1 MLAFVGR
8 PVIRMIL
15 VAIPVLGLQTTIVA
29 DMRPFDVTLQLML
42 LLGAASGAIAGPERG
57 ALAGFLFGLFFD
69 MTLTTPLGL
78 AALSCGLAGYVAGYV
93 QSITVTPPWWL
104 SALFVGL
111 GSAVGELAF
120 PLAQSVVGKEG
131 WVQGRLFVVVPV
143 VAVANLILAPL
154 AVPAA
159 RWWTKTPKPVQV

>member
-1 MLAFVGR
+1 MV
-8 PVIRMIL
+8 L
-15 VAIPVLGLQTTIVA
+15 VAIPVLALQTTIVA
-29 DMRPFDVTLQLML
+29 ELRPFDVSIQLML
-42 LLGAASGAIAGPERG
+42 LLGAVSGVVGGPERG
-57 ALAGFLFGLFFD
+57 ALAGFLFGLFYD

-120 PLAQSVVGKEG
+120 PLAQSLVGKEG
-131 WVQGRLFVVVPV
+131 WVQQRLLVVVPV
-143 VAVANLILAPL
+143 VAVANLLLAPAL
-154 AVPAA
+154 VPAA
-159 RWWTKTPKPVQV
+159 RWWLRVPKPV